1 LLDRQVGRPGTFEY
15 LVDASAAGAV
25 SMAGPGWRNRNR
37 VGAESLQS
45 PTEKAGHRQATVVD
59 QQFDIGHPRMIIDRD
74 MQALPTKLV
83 MDIHVPRVASL
94 VILSTPGHSG

>member
-1 LLDRQVGRPGTFEY
+1 
-15 LVDASAAGAV
+15 
-25 SMAGPGWRNRNR
+25 MAGPGWRNRNR

-74 MQALPTKLV
+74 MQALPTKPV

>member
-1 LLDRQVGRPGTFEY
+1 
-15 LVDASAAGAV
+15 
-25 SMAGPGWRNRNR
+25 MAGPGWRNRNR

-74 MQALPTKLV
+74 MQALPTKPV
-83 MDIHVPRVASL
+83 MDIHVPPCGQFGYSE
-94 VILSTPGHSG
+94 HSGAFRMNATRAALTVVLVFGIFMGASSG